1 VIHVGFFHTQIKTTV
16 KGNTMYRNIDAL
28 LNAVSDQSTAGLH
41 LVDVE
46 NLAGTGHL
54 TKEIVRRTRKSYEN
68 ACAINY
74 GDLVVIAAGPQNR
87 QAVIQGWGNAVYKWQ
102 KGKDGA
108 DQAILG
114 LFTSIKELER
124 YQRIFLATGDGGL
137 VSIAEIANASGLEV
151 TVVTREKACSYKYN
165 KYKTVTVEEMENK

>member
-1 VIHVGFFHTQIKTTV
+1 
-16 KGNTMYRNIDAL
+16 MYRNIDAL
-28 LNAVSDQSTAGLH
+28 LNAVTEQSTGGLH

-54 TKEIVRRTRKSYEN
+54 TKEIVRLTRRSYES
-68 ACAINY
+68 ACAINH

-114 LFTSIKELER
+114 LFTSIRDLNR
-124 YQRIFLATGDGGL
+124 YPRVFLATGDGGL
-137 VSIAEIANASGLEV
+137 APIAEIASASGLDV
-151 TVVTREKACSYKYN
+151 TVVTRATACSYKYN
-165 KYKTVTVEEMENK
+165 KYKTVTLDEMENK